1 MQFMTS
7 ACIETFPSK
16 NPPRGLTTNSSIDGC
31 SRCSRS
37 RSIRSSG
44 ALYSKGP
51 SKTIRQRHQFQQ
63 HQEQRKRPHLK
74 HPSRMA
80 SQPPVQLLLFMQIDR
95 KKPLRQPHR
104 IVGPPASA
112 SVPTSCPTGAQQG
125 AFSPPHRIVGY
136 FQPFIIVGVPSSDAC
151 VPISALKNSR
161 AGIYQCS
168 NEVILRTYYI
178 YSRKWLANRACS
190 ARLVAPRYIH
200 KKRWYR
206 RIAFQI
212 DIECSA
218 QSLQTPC
225 QIRPLLDPLTTSNI

>member
-95 KKPLRQPHR
+95 KK
-104 IVGPPASA
+104 
-112 SVPTSCPTGAQQG
+112 
-125 AFSPPHRIVGY
+125 
-136 FQPFIIVGVPSSDAC
+136 SSSIA
-151 VPISALKNSR
+151 PQNSR
-161 AGIYQCS
+161 ATSICKCS
-168 NEVILRTYYI
+168 NKLPYGRPVGRIFPTPQNSRLLLALYNSRGSVI
-178 YSRKWLANRACS
+178 
-190 ARLVAPRYIH
+190 
-200 KKRWYR
+200 
-206 RIAFQI
+206 
-212 DIECSA
+212 
-218 QSLQTPC
+218 
-225 QIRPLLDPLTTSNI
+225 